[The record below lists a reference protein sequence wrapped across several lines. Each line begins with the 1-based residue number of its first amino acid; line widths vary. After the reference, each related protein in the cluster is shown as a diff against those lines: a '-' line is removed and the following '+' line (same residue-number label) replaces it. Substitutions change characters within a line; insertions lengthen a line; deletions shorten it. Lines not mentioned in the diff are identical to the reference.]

1 MSTIEEAMAFI
12 HSACWKK
19 SKLGLSRITE
29 LMELLDNPQKKLK
42 FIHIAGTN
50 GKGSTAAM
58 LASILQ
64 ESGYKTGLFTS
75 PFVHKFSERMQINS
89 VCITDSEI
97 EKFAVKLYNHTSRMQ
112 DCPTEFELITAM
124 AMLYFYENEC
134 DIVVL
139 EVGMGGR
146 LDATNIID
154 TPEAA
159 VITSIG
165 LDHTGQ
171 LGDTEEKIA
180 AQKAG
185 IIKPEG
191 IVISYPQKKSVADV
205 ILDKCG
211 EQNARVTFADV
222 NKIRAVR
229 QNLNG
234 QQFEYNGI
242 KNLTIPLLGEH
253 QLRNAAVVI
262 TTIDALQ
269 ERGWHITEDTLRNG
283 LQKTF
288 WPARFEVMRRDP
300 VFIADSAHNPH
311 GVNAVVNTLTSLFPG
326 KKITFL
332 LGVSAD
338 KDYPE
343 MIRLL
348 IPCAK
353 RFFTVMPN
361 SSRALPAEDLAAHIN
376 KYNVDVIFCESIE
389 SGVNRALE
397 VSDNND
403 VICALGSF
411 FMIGGVREC
420 LLAL

>member
-29 LMELLDNPQKKLK
+29 LMELLDNPQKRLK
-42 FIHIAGTN
+42 FIHVAGTN

-75 PFVHKFSERMQINS
+75 PYVHKFSERMQINS

-112 DCPTEFELITAM
+112 DRPTEFELITAM

-185 IIKPEG
+185 IIKTKG
-191 IVISYPQKKSVADV
+191 IVISYPQKESVADV

-211 EQNARVTFADV
+211 EQDARVTFADA

-253 QLRNAAVVI
+253 QLLNAAVVI

-311 GVNAVVNTLTSLFPG
+311 GVNAVVRTLTLLFPG

-343 MIRLL
+343 MVRML

-353 RFFTVMPN
+353 RFFTVTPN
-361 SSRALPAEDLAAHIN
+361 SSRALPAEDLAAHIS

-389 SGVNRALE
+389 IGVKRALE